1 MDRGES
7 MWGDGSGGSREDEVV
22 GFGDLEKGRGNI
34 VLKLIIGEVFGGEVR
49 SLARNK

>member
-22 GFGDLEKGRGNI
+22 GFGDLEKGRGNSFK
-34 VLKLIIGEVFGGEVR
+34 VNNRWGFWGRSEEFGEE
-49 SLARNK
+49 